1 VKHDAFS
8 RHEDDARDLIE
19 ALGKLSRDTPA
30 SPGFSTRIMA
40 QAEQLPTPRRGAL
53 GWLSKLPL
61 WPASPGWQ
69 VAAAAFCLIVM
80 IGAVSQY
87 VTWIRAGL
95 MGVPSGLLH
104 EAQLQEQLW
113 QKNFECATQLTQQS
127 TNYAAIAGEHV
138 TVVTWACPSGD
149 VLVTLESLT
158 ESEDVSRRSV
168 WVPLD
173 APPKT
178 ARFFDHV
185 VGSPAFA
192 AQRLQLAQRSN
203 PVTRVICQ
211 KRMHNKLVKRRVQR
225 ADGKCED
232 EWIKVTNGSVVQRQ
246 PAPCNP
252 GC

>member
-1 VKHDAFS
+1 VKHDEFS
-8 RHEDDARDLIE
+8 RHEDNARDLIE
-19 ALGKLSRDTPA
+19 ALGKLSRDTQA
-30 SPGFSTRIMA
+30 SPGFSARVVA
-40 QAEQLPTPRRGAL
+40 QAEQVPTPRRGAL
-53 GWLSKLPL
+53 VWLMDLPL

-69 VAAAAFCLIVM
+69 VAAAALCVIVM

-95 MGVPSGLLH
+95 MGVPSSFLH

-127 TNYAAIAGEHV
+127 ANYAAIAGEHV

-149 VLVTLESLT
+149 VLVTLESLS
-158 ESEDVSRRSV
+158 ESDDVSRRSV

-173 APPKT
+173 SPQKT
-178 ARFFDHV
+178 ARFFDALV
-185 VGSPAFA
+185 PQAFA
-192 AQRLQLAQRSN
+192 ARRPQFAQRSN

-211 KRMHNKLVKRRVQR
+211 KRVRKKLVKRRVQR
-225 ADGKCED
+225 ANGKCED
-232 EWIKVTNGSVVQRQ
+232 EWIQVTNGSVVKRQ
-246 PAPCNP
+246 PAPCDP

>member
-1 VKHDAFS
+1 MKHDEFS

-19 ALGKLSRDTPA
+19 ALGKLSRDTQA
-30 SPGFSTRIMA
+30 SPGFSARVIA
-40 QAEQLPTPRRGAL
+40 QADQLPTPRRGAFA
-53 GWLSKLPL
+53 WLSDLPL
-61 WPASPGWQ
+61 WPASPSWQ
-69 VAAAAFCLIVM
+69 VAAAALCLIVM

-87 VTWIRAGL
+87 VTWVRAGL

-104 EAQLQEQLW
+104 EAQLQQQLW

-127 TNYAAIAGEHV
+127 ANYAAIAGEHV

-158 ESEDVSRRSV
+158 ESEKLSRRSV

-173 APPKT
+173 SPQTT
-178 ARFFDHV
+178 AHFFDELV
-185 VGSPAFA
+185 SQAFA
-192 AQRLQLAQRSN
+192 SEQLLFAQRSN

-211 KRMHNKLVKRRVQR
+211 KRVHKKLVKRRIQR
-225 ADGKCED
+225 ANGKCED
-232 EWIKVTNGSVVQRQ
+232 EWIQVTNGSVVKRQ
-246 PAPCNP
+246 PAPCTP

>member
-1 VKHDAFS
+1 MKHDEFS

-19 ALGKLSRDTPA
+19 ALSKLSHGTQA
-30 SPGFSTRIMA
+30 SPGFRARVMA
-40 QAEQLPTPRRGAL
+40 QADQLSTPRRGAL
-53 GWLSKLPL
+53 AWLSDLLL
-61 WPASPGWQ
+61 WPASLGWQ
-69 VAAAAFCLIVM
+69 VVVAALCLVVM
-80 IGAVSQY
+80 IGAMSQY

-113 QKNFECATQLTQQS
+113 QKNFECATQLSQQS
-127 TNYAAIAGEHV
+127 ANYAAIAGEHI

-158 ESEDVSRRSV
+158 ESEDASRRSV
-168 WVPLD
+168 WVPLEF
-173 APPKT
+173 PQKT
-178 ARFFDHV
+178 AHFFDQWV
-185 VGSPAFA
+185 ARAFA
-192 AQRLQLAQRSN
+192 AERPQLVQRSN

-211 KRMHNKLVKRRVQR
+211 KRVQKKLVKRRVQR

-232 EWIKVTNGSVVQRQ
+232 EWIQVTNGSVIKRQ

-252 GC
+252 EC

>member
-1 VKHDAFS
+1 MKHDEFS

-30 SPGFSTRIMA
+30 SSDFSARVIA
-40 QAEQLPTPRRGAL
+40 QADQLPTPRRGAFT
-53 GWLSKLPL
+53 WLLDLPL
-61 WPASPGWQ
+61 CPASPGWQ
-69 VAAAAFCLIVM
+69 VAAAALCLIVM

-87 VTWIRAGL
+87 ITWVQAGL

-104 EAQLQEQLW
+104 EAQLQQQLW
-113 QKNFECATQLTQQS
+113 QKNFECATHLTQQS
-127 TNYAAIAGEHV
+127 ANYAAIAGEHV

-168 WVPLD
+168 WVPFD
-173 APPKT
+173 FSEKT
-178 ARFFDHV
+178 AHLFDGLV
-185 VGSPAFA
+185 PQAFA
-192 AQRLQLAQRSN
+192 ARRPQFAQRSN

-211 KRMHNKLVKRRVQR
+211 KRVQKKLVKRRVQR

-232 EWIKVTNGSVVQRQ
+232 EWIQVTNGSVVKRQ